1 MKKQFKYLD
10 NLLYLTFSNQIINR
24 LIINYSLALSILY
37 LIIRIIDNVFLCMH
51 GIGDEWFFI
60 KDLNFYLDNGYYLS
74 VLNGFSI
81 PTTLISSWI
90 YYLTGD
96 ISLSLRLTNTFIVFL
111 LILYLFNRE
120 GLVEAE
126 FKQFFTIIFFML
138 IGTMGGMFS
147 GTNDS
152 IFNGSLV
159 IIFSEL
165 YLYFKNHR
173 LNNIM
178 MVIAI
183 TLCILSRPLFLIY
196 LPITFLALFIFHLYR
211 YGKINQSII
220 NSISF
225 NFSISLILVVL
236 FNYPRIIE
244 PNYSNGQG
252 NHLTQV
258 LFFSYSDKS
267 GTYKTNDPDFNWAQ
281 WHFYSQMISNQNG
294 RYLFAP
300 LVKWHEVKEY
310 KNNNTGH
317 ILPNSYQEYLINHT
331 LSVIKRFPFSIIE
344 IFLMSVRYLGFL
356 LFLIPIW
363 LYLKIKNKE
372 DGSSIFLSIL
382 ILLTIFALA
391 LICPRVV
398 ENRWLASVY
407 VMVLILVT
415 NKNNFINY
423 ILEQKYLMVN
433 VIIMDIVTIWALWK
447 WKIFLHL

>member
-1 MKKQFKYLD
+1 
-10 NLLYLTFSNQIINR
+10 
-24 LIINYSLALSILY
+24 
-37 LIIRIIDNVFLCMH
+37 MH

-60 KDLNFYLDNGYYLS
+60 RDLNFYLDNGYYLS

-111 LILYLFNRE
+111 LILYLFNRK
-120 GLVEAE
+120 GLVETE

-159 IIFSEL
+159 VIFSEL
-165 YLYFKNHR
+165 YLYFKNHK

-196 LPITFLALFIFHLYR
+196 LPITFLALFIFQLYR

-236 FNYPRIIE
+236 FNYPRIMNQTIQMDRVITLL
-244 PNYSNGQG
+244 N
-252 NHLTQV
+252 
-258 LFFSYSDKS
+258 FF
-267 GTYKTNDPDFNWAQ
+267 F
-281 WHFYSQMISNQNG
+281 
-294 RYLFAP
+294 
-300 LVKWHEVKEY
+300 
-310 KNNNTGH
+310 
-317 ILPNSYQEYLINHT
+317 
-331 LSVIKRFPFSIIE
+331 
-344 IFLMSVRYLGFL
+344 IF
-356 LFLIPIW
+356 
-363 LYLKIKNKE
+363 
-372 DGSSIFLSIL
+372 
-382 ILLTIFALA
+382 
-391 LICPRVV
+391 
-398 ENRWLASVY
+398 
-407 VMVLILVT
+407 
-415 NKNNFINY
+415 
-423 ILEQKYLMVN
+423 
-433 VIIMDIVTIWALWK
+433 
-447 WKIFLHL
+447 